1 MKQVILSIVIAV
13 ISLLSSFS
21 AQADNA
27 SLQIKGD
34 SMVVVNGKDTVT
46 ISMGKLQELAGKIN
60 NRLGDTIIDNAIAIA
75 DAAIAETDAAT
86 NDETDQKEIALA
98 NIRYMNATKEKVFIT
113 AITAIVFGTILLI
126 VIFSL
131 IAVYM
136 RRRAKYRIVEKA
148 IENGYTLPDSF
159 YGNTTVVNQVPVMPV
174 PPVMPQQPNASQQ
187 PEAPQQSTTNSN
199 NCYDDVFA
207 RMRWHRGARSGF
219 KMGVIGLCFLA
230 FAFMIQEEFF
240 AAIGFIFLIIAAA
253 KLAIAYFDTRVPAVP
268 QAPQQQPTPQQPVT
282 PPPFNDGIASNNSTT
297 DNA

>member
-86 NDETDQKEIALA
+86 NYETDQKEIALA

-174 PPVMPQQPNASQQ
+174 PPVMPQQPNAPQQ
-187 PEAPQQSTTNSN
+187 PQAPQQSTTNN

-219 KMGVIGLCFLA
+219 KMGVIGLCFLT

-268 QAPQQQPTPQQPVT
+268 QAPQQPVT

>member
-27 SLQIKGD
+27 ILQIKGD

-174 PPVMPQQPNASQQ
+174 PPVMPQQPNAPQQ
-187 PEAPQQSTTNSN
+187 PEAPQQSTTNCN

-240 AAIGFIFLIIAAA
+240 AAIGFIVLIIAAA

>member
-75 DAAIAETDAAT
+75 DDAIAETDAAT
-86 NDETDQKEIALA
+86 NYETDQKEIALA

-174 PPVMPQQPNASQQ
+174 PPVMPQQP
-187 PEAPQQSTTNSN
+187 EVPQQSTTNCN

-240 AAIGFIFLIIAAA
+240 AAIGFIFLIIAAP